1 MKARWAVIRTST
13 VVAEI
18 SLPRPKIV
26 KNVLYLGYSR
36 EEAEAILQAAVKLP
50 ANQSTPHIE
59 VVIKLKKT
67 QHEEKD
73 GTSARPGNGKRN
85 GKGNP
90 LA

>member
-13 VVAEI
+13 VVAEV

-26 KNVLYLGYSR
+26 KDVLYLGDSR
-36 EEAEAILQAAVKLP
+36 QEAEKILQAAVELP
-50 ANQSTPHIE
+50 VNQSTAWIE
-59 VVIKLKKT
+59 VTIKLKRT
-67 QHEEKD
+67 YNEEKN